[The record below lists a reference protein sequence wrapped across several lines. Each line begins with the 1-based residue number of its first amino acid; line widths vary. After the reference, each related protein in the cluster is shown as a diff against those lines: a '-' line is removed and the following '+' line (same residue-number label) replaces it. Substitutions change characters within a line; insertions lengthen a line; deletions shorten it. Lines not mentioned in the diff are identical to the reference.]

1 MGKASRKKRPIKAKA
16 RKSNLGF
23 TAVVT
28 AIVVL
33 GVAGIA
39 LSRGG
44 GGGAADDDTPPTLQD
59 HWHTA
64 YAINICGAIQ
74 PNLPQP
80 DRLLGVHTHNDGLIH
95 VEPLVTASI
104 LDRGPNANLA
114 RFVEGEPGFKLT
126 SSEIQIPGGK
136 LMKNGDLCDGK
147 EPGKLV
153 FRQWENAAGEEYK
166 DYTDPKDVKILDR
179 AALTIAFV
187 PAGADIAKPPSIPN
201 LANPNAGE
209 GQGMPQSQPQG

>member
-16 RKSNLGF
+16 RKGSLGF
-23 TAVVT
+23 TIVVT

-44 GGGAADDDTPPTLQD
+44 GGGGSDDTPPTLQD

-64 YAINICGAIQ
+64 YAINICGTVQ

-80 DRLLGVHTHNDGLIH
+80 SRLLGVHTHADGLVH
-95 VEPLVTASI
+95 VEPLVTASV
-104 LDRGPNANLA
+104 LDRGDNAHLA
-114 RFVEGEPGFKLT
+114 RFVEGMPGMKLT
-126 SSEIQIPGGK
+126 SSEIQVPDGK

-147 EPGKLV
+147 DPGKLTI
-153 FRQWENAAGEEYK
+153 RQWENAVGDEFK
-166 DYTDPKDVKILDR
+166 DYTDPKDVKILDG
-179 AALTIAFV
+179 AAVTIAFL
-187 PAGADIAKPPSIPN
+187 PEGGEIAKPPSIPN

-209 GQGMPQSQPQG
+209 GGG